1 MNRLFKLHKLLLVL
15 FEHLDSKLTF
25 FSPTLPAFFSG
36 WITCPVFL
44 CSDRHDA
51 LFVVGSLD
59 ETLELRGLRYHPIDI
74 ETSVSRAHRSIAE
87 R

>member
-1 MNRLFKLHKLLLVL
+1 MCLSCFMQY
-15 FEHLDSKLTF
+15 FLTSPKTIVCNYNSF
-25 FSPTLPAFFSG
+25 VFSTK
-36 WITCPVFL
+36 
-44 CSDRHDA
+44 DRHDA

>member
-1 MNRLFKLHKLLLVL
+1 MFRQCAPIARASSHAP
-15 FEHLDSKLTF
+15 
-25 FSPTLPAFFSG
+25 FSSPLSST
-36 WITCPVFL
+36 
-44 CSDRHDA
+44 SDRHNA